1 MNPTIDLDD
10 KIRDL
15 LHQLDHATPTPPAF
29 AELHHY
35 GRSGPS
41 RMVPLTAAAAVVA
54 IGVGGLVAVTAS
66 NDGSATQ
73 PAAPPAASQPGPSA
87 SQPAPA
93 LASGPLLS
101 TPLDATSAPFVVLDQ
116 PDWQLTAA
124 FGQVSSPLSGGF
136 EGSTVLIGDGP
147 MYDAPLFAATVVDT
161 AGADTTTQVTVP
173 SASSLLEMGDPIEV
187 AGTTGSVTV
196 TETDEDSG
204 LDGPV
209 VVMFWPLDDG
219 HVARVN
225 SVRLTVDEAVA
236 MANQLALVDGSLT
249 MTTQNRDHTL
259 VVPPEGFRVL
269 DTILGGDR
277 RYVSYQ
283 WANGNAELELNAENR
298 GVASL
303 LGRLAGEVRT
313 TRVVNGTEVA
323 YRPQPTRP
331 GEYWVDWQAGDW
343 SYYVIA
349 SGFADEDT
357 FFAALSSLT
366 LTDPATFEATGA
378 DIGIVMPG
386 EHPELADQVLSRVGL
401 TDDALQQA
409 ATTQVPMSLDS
420 YAFDLFRGATCIW
433 SADWTNAVNTS
444 DQAAQAEI
452 ATAVNETIAA
462 ANGTGFERAATVVA
476 EPLLQTING
485 EVPSTENDY
494 TTECPGWAL
503 NS

>member
-15 LHQLDHATPTPPAF
+15 LDQLDHATPTPPAF

-35 GRSGPS
+35 GRNSPS
-41 RMVPLTAAAAVVA
+41 RLVPLTAAAAVVA
-54 IGVGGLVAVTAS
+54 IGVGGLVAITAR
-66 NDGSATQ
+66 NDNSPTQ
-73 PAAPPAASQPGPSA
+73 PTAPPAASEPA
-87 SQPAPA
+87 DSQPAPA
-93 LASGPLLS
+93 SASGPVLS
-101 TPLDATSAPFVVLDQ
+101 TPLAATSAPFVVLDQ
-116 PDWQLTAA
+116 PGWQLTDA
-124 FGQVSSPLSGGF
+124 FGQVGVPLSGGF
-136 EGSTVLIGDGP
+136 EGSTVLVGDGP
-147 MYDAPLFAATVVDT
+147 LYDAPLFAATVVET

-173 SASSLLEMGDPIEV
+173 SASSLLEMGEPIEV

-225 SVRLTVDEAVA
+225 SVRLTVDDAVA
-236 MANQLALVDGSLT
+236 MANQLTLVDGSLT
-249 MTTQNRDHTL
+249 MT
-259 VVPPEGFRVL
+259 PPDGYRTL
-269 DTILGGDR
+269 DTPSGGDR
-277 RYVSYQ
+277 RYFSYHF
-283 WANGNAELELNAENR
+283 ANGNLRLELIGQNR

-303 LGRLAGEVRT
+303 LSRIAGDVRT

-349 SGFADEDT
+349 SGFTDDDT

-386 EHPELADQVLSRVGL
+386 EHRELADQVLSQVGL
-401 TDDALQQA
+401 SGDALGQA

-420 YAFDLFRGATCIW
+420 YAFDLFRGATCVW
-433 SADWTNAVNTS
+433 FADWTNAVTTG
-444 DQAAQAEI
+444 DQAAQSEL
-452 ATAVNETIAA
+452 ATAVAATIDSAD
-462 ANGTGFERAATVVA
+462 GTGFERAATVVA
-476 EPLLQTING
+476 GALLQTING
-485 EVPSTENDY
+485 EVPASENDY
-494 TTECPGWAL
+494 TTECPDWAV
-503 NS
+503 NT